1 MFSSFNDMPAKITP
15 KNYHGESH
23 AYFLFRLLEMI
34 AVVLAFQRV
43 LVGITVLLSFLSG
56 VVSYGN
62 GFGLGVLNVTVSE
75 PTI

>member
-1 MFSSFNDMPAKITP
+1 
-15 KNYHGESH
+15 
-23 AYFLFRLLEMI
+23 MI

-56 VVSYGN
+56 VVSYGS